1 MPKVIEIIYEG
12 IAVDGT
18 RKLHGSGRRRAS
30 VGALEHSM
38 LSAYYT
44 TFTVVQVSA
53 DGLILSLL
61 PS

>member
-12 IAVDGT
+12 IAVGGT
-18 RKLHGSGRRRAS
+18 SKLHGSGRRRAS
-30 VGALEHSM
+30 VGVLEHTM

-53 DGLILSLL
+53 DGLILFLL